1 MKIHVNTINLKTR
14 LRLLIISLTNTSFI
28 VSVTILN
35 PKVLVKCLWFVRSM
49 STHGQGNNF
58 DPPRQVLDSYYER
71 MSNVLL
77 MICFK
82 SSKQF
87 KLLKNLLRS
96 SDKLTRIPPPEV
108 KLSSVF
114 VKTS

>member
-49 STHGQGNNF
+49 STHAQGNNF

-77 MICFK
+77 DDMLQVVKAVEIIEE
-82 SSKQF
+82 SSTQF
-87 KLLKNLLRS
+87 RQIN
-96 SDKLTRIPPPEV
+96 
-108 KLSSVF
+108 
-114 VKTS
+114 